1 MTDQAV
7 TDQKAEDPENNNEA
21 FPFHGGE
28 MGKLIRAF
36 DWSTTSLG
44 PISNW
49 PAHLKSVVGLMLP
62 AKAEIVLF
70 WHPELVALYND
81 AYAPTIGDKHPRALG
96 RPARENWAELWN
108 DLEPLLRRV
117 LTTGDTVSAKDRPFY
132 IERRGYPE
140 TVYFDISYSPVHDP
154 SGTVDGVL
162 CIVEETT
169 QRIAAEKALARTEER
184 LSYALHAAGM
194 IGTFDTDL
202 RTDTVYSDARFAAM
216 FSLDPQKGESG
227 APLADY
233 LAGIHPDDV
242 ERVSQAIQQAI
253 ATGEKCL
260 LEYRVISQDKT
271 IHWLEVHGQCL
282 YDEAG
287 EPWRMSGVAVDISD
301 RKRAELAS
309 ARLAAIVESSGDAI
323 VSKNLDGIIT
333 SWNVGAERLFGYQ
346 AQEVVGKPI
355 TILIPDNRQDEEP
368 AILARLRKGERV
380 EHFET
385 IRRRKDGSL
394 VELSLTIS
402 PIRDNDGRIIGASK
416 IARDITER
424 KAAERMHTTLLRE
437 MKHRLKNN
445 LSTVLAI
452 ARQSFRGIGAESEDF
467 RKFEARLLALS
478 NAHDLITRE
487 NWDSAEL
494 KDVVAQMLTMHG
506 RQRFE
511 IDGPDLRLSPKSA
524 LALTL
529 ALHELAT
536 NAAKYGALSVPTG
549 RVIIKWSI
557 KHKSSPELIFRWQEQ
572 DGPEVSPP
580 SRRGFG
586 SQLIERVLAIELK
599 GEVRIIYD
607 PAGIICEIDAPLS
620 AEWEETPQI

>member
-1 MTDQAV
+1 
-7 TDQKAEDPENNNEA
+7 
-21 FPFHGGE
+21 
-28 MGKLIRAF
+28 MGKLIRAL
-36 DWSTTSLG
+36 DWSTTGLG
-44 PISNW
+44 PIAEW
-49 PAHLKSVVGLMLP
+49 PAHLKSAVGLMLP
-62 AKAEIVLF
+62 AKVQIVLF
-70 WHPELVALYND
+70 WGPDFVALYND
-81 AYAPTIGDKHPRALG
+81 TYRPTISDKHPRALG
-96 RPARENWAELWN
+96 RPARENWSELWS
-108 DLEPLLRRV
+108 DLEPLLKQV
-117 LTTGDTVSAKDRPFY
+117 LITGETVSAKDRPFH

-140 TVYFDISYSPVHDP
+140 AVYFDISYSPVHDA
-154 SGTVDGVL
+154 SGAVDGVL

-169 QRIAAEKALARTEER
+169 QRIAAEQALARTEER
-184 LSYALHAAGM
+184 LSYALQAAGM

-202 RTDTVYSDARFAAM
+202 RTDTVYSDARFATM

-233 LAGIHPDDV
+233 LAGIHSDDV
-242 ERVSQAIQQAI
+242 ERVGEAIQEAI
-253 ATGEKCL
+253 VTGEKCI
-260 LEYRVISQDKT
+260 LEYRVVSRDGT

-282 YDEAG
+282 YDETG
-287 EPWRMSGVAVDISD
+287 KPWRMPGVAVNISD

-309 ARLAAIVESSGDAI
+309 ARLAAIVESSDDAI

-333 SWNVGAERLFGYQ
+333 SWNVGAERLFGYS

-355 TILIPDNRQDEEP
+355 TILIPDDRQDEEP
-368 AILARLRKGERV
+368 DILARLRKGERV

-394 VELSLTIS
+394 ADLSLTIS
-402 PIRDNDGRIIGASK
+402 PIRDSNGHIIGASK

-424 KAAERMHTTLLRE
+424 KAAERLHATLLRE

-452 ARQSFRGIGAESEDF
+452 ARQSFRGHESESDDF

-478 NAHDLITRE
+478 NGHDLITRA

-494 KDVVAQMLTMHG
+494 KDVVAQLLTMHG

-557 KHKSSPELIFRWQEQ
+557 THGDSPGLTFCWQERN
-572 DGPEVSPP
+572 GPEVRSP
-580 SRRGFG
+580 SRKGFG
-586 SQLIERVLAIELK
+586 SQLIERVLAGELRGK
-599 GEVRIIYD
+599 VQITYD
-607 PAGIICEIDAPLS
+607 PTGIVCEIDAPLS
-620 AEWEETPQI
+620 AEWEEASQT

>member
-1 MTDQAV
+1 LQAV
-7 TDQKAEDPENNNEA
+7 PDKKPETPESRSA
-21 FPFHGGE
+21 PFPFRGGE
-28 MGKLIRAF
+28 MGELIRTL
-36 DWSTTSLG
+36 DWSKTSLG
-44 PISNW
+44 PIAEW
-49 PAHLKSVVGLMLP
+49 PPHLKSAVGLMLP
-62 AKAEIVLF
+62 AKVQIVLF
-70 WHPELVALYND
+70 WGPDFVALYND
-81 AYAPTIGDKHPRALG
+81 TYRPTIGDKHPKALG
-96 RPARENWAELWN
+96 QPARENWAELWN
-108 DLEPLLRRV
+108 DLEPLLRQV
-117 LTTGDTVSAKDRPFY
+117 LITGETVSAKDRPFY

-140 TVYFDISYSPVHDP
+140 TVYFDISYSPVHDA

-169 QRIAAEKALARTEER
+169 QRIAAEQALARTEER
-184 LSYALHAAGM
+184 LSYALQAAGM

-202 RTDTVYSDARFAAM
+202 RTDTVYSDARFATM

-242 ERVSQAIQQAI
+242 ERVSEAIQQAI
-253 ATGEKCL
+253 LTGEKCI
-260 LEYRVISQDKT
+260 LEYRVVSRDGT

-282 YDEAG
+282 YDEVG
-287 EPWRMSGVAVDISD
+287 NPWRMPGVAVDISD
-301 RKRAELAS
+301 RKHAELAS
-309 ARLAAIVESSGDAI
+309 ARLAAIVECSDDAI

-333 SWNVGAERLFGYQ
+333 SWNIGAERLFGYS

-355 TILIPDNRQDEEP
+355 TILIPDDRQDEETD
-368 AILARLRKGERV
+368 ILARLRRGERV
-380 EHFET
+380 DHFET

-394 VELSLTIS
+394 ADLSLTIS

-424 KAAERMHTTLLRE
+424 KAAERLHATLLRE

-452 ARQSFRGIGAESEDF
+452 ARQSFRGHESESDDF

-478 NAHDLITRE
+478 NGHDLITRA

-494 KDVVAQMLTMHG
+494 KDVVAQLLTMYG

-549 RVIIKWSI
+549 RVVIKWSI
-557 KHKSSPELIFRWQEQ
+557 KHESSSGLIFRWEEQ
-572 DGPEVSPP
+572 NGPEVSPP
-580 SRRGFG
+580 SRKGFG
-586 SQLIERVLAIELK
+586 SQLIERVLAGELQGK
-599 GEVRIIYD
+599 VQITYD
-607 PAGIICEIDAPLS
+607 PTGIVCEIDAPLS
-620 AEWEETPQI
+620 AEWEEAPQS

>member
-1 MTDQAV
+1 
-7 TDQKAEDPENNNEA
+7 
-21 FPFHGGE
+21 
-28 MGKLIRAF
+28 
-36 DWSTTSLG
+36 
-44 PISNW
+44 
-49 PAHLKSVVGLMLP
+49 MLP
-62 AKAEIVLF
+62 AKVQIVLF
-70 WHPELVALYND
+70 WGPDFVALYND
-81 AYAPTIGDKHPRALG
+81 TYRPTIGDKHPRALG
-96 RPARENWAELWN
+96 RPARENWSELWN
-108 DLEPLLRRV
+108 DLEPLLKQV
-117 LTTGDTVSAKDRPFY
+117 LITGETVSAKDRPFH

-140 TVYFDISYSPVHDP
+140 AVYFDISYSPVHDA
-154 SGTVDGVL
+154 SGAVDGVL

-169 QRIAAEKALARTEER
+169 QRIAAEQALARTEER
-184 LSYALHAAGM
+184 LSYALQAAGM

-202 RTDTVYSDARFAAM
+202 RTDTVYSDARFATM

-233 LAGIHPDDV
+233 LAAIHPDDV
-242 ERVSQAIQQAI
+242 ERVSEAIQQAI
-253 ATGEKCL
+253 VTGEKCI
-260 LEYRVISQDKT
+260 LEYRVVSRDGT

-287 EPWRMSGVAVDISD
+287 KPWRMPGVAVDISD

-309 ARLAAIVESSGDAI
+309 ARLAAIVESSDDAI

-333 SWNVGAERLFGYQ
+333 SWNVGAKRLFGYS
-346 AQEVVGKPI
+346 ADEVVGKPI
-355 TILIPDNRQDEEP
+355 TILIPEDRLDEELD
-368 AILARLRKGERV
+368 ILARLRRGERV
-380 EHFET
+380 DHFET
-385 IRRRKDGSL
+385 VRRRKDGSL
-394 VELSLTIS
+394 ADFSLTIS
-402 PIRDNDGRIIGASK
+402 PIRNSDGRIIGASK

-424 KAAERMHTTLLRE
+424 KAAERLHATLLRE

-452 ARQSFRGIGAESEDF
+452 ARQSFRGHESESDDF

-478 NAHDLITRE
+478 NGHDLITRE

-494 KDVVAQMLTMHG
+494 KDVIAQLLTMHG

-549 RVIIKWSI
+549 QVIIKWSI
-557 KHKSSPELIFRWQEQ
+557 KHGDSPGLTFCWQERN
-572 DGPEVSPP
+572 GPEVRSP
-580 SRRGFG
+580 SRKGFG
-586 SQLIERVLAIELK
+586 SQLIERVLAGELQGK
-599 GEVRIIYD
+599 VQITYD
-607 PAGIICEIDAPLS
+607 PTGIVCEIDAPLS
-620 AEWEETPQI
+620 AEWEETSPA

>member
-1 MTDQAV
+1 M
-7 TDQKAEDPENNNEA
+7 
-21 FPFHGGE
+21 GE
-28 MGKLIRAF
+28 LIRAL
-36 DWSTTSLG
+36 DWSRTSLG
-44 PISNW
+44 SIAEW
-49 PAHLKSVVGLMLP
+49 PPHLKSAVGLMLP
-62 AKAEIVLF
+62 AKVQIVLF
-70 WHPELVALYND
+70 WGPDFVALYND
-81 AYAPTIGDKHPRALG
+81 TYRPTIGDKHPRALG
-96 RPARENWAELWN
+96 RPARENWSELWN
-108 DLEPLLRRV
+108 DLEPLLKQV
-117 LTTGDTVSAKDRPFY
+117 LITGETVSAKDRPFH

-140 TVYFDISYSPVHDP
+140 AVYFDISYSPVHDA
-154 SGTVDGVL
+154 SGAVDGVL

-169 QRIAAEKALARTEER
+169 QRIAAEQALARTEER
-184 LSYALHAAGM
+184 LSYALQAAGM

-202 RTDTVYSDARFAAM
+202 RTDTVYSDARFATM

-233 LAGIHPDDV
+233 LAAIHPDDV
-242 ERVSQAIQQAI
+242 ERVSEAIQQAI
-253 ATGEKCL
+253 VTGEKCI
-260 LEYRVISQDKT
+260 LEYRVVSHDGT

-287 EPWRMSGVAVDISD
+287 KPWRMPGVAVDISD
-301 RKRAELAS
+301 RKQAELAS
-309 ARLAAIVESSGDAI
+309 ARLAAIVESSDDAI

-333 SWNVGAERLFGYQ
+333 SWNIGAERLFGYS
-346 AQEVVGKPI
+346 AHEVVGKPI
-355 TILIPDNRQDEEP
+355 TILIPEDRLDEELD
-368 AILARLRKGERV
+368 ILARLRRGERV

-385 IRRRKDGSL
+385 VRRRNDGSL
-394 VELSLTIS
+394 ADFSLTIS
-402 PIRDNDGRIIGASK
+402 PIRNSDGRIIGASK

-424 KAAERMHTTLLRE
+424 KAAERLHATLLRE

-452 ARQSFRGIGAESEDF
+452 ARQSFRGHESESDDF

-478 NAHDLITRE
+478 NGHDLITRE

-494 KDVVAQMLTMHG
+494 KDVIAQLLTMHG

-549 RVIIKWSI
+549 QVIIKWSI
-557 KHKSSPELIFRWQEQ
+557 KHGDSPGLTFCWQERN
-572 DGPEVSPP
+572 GPEVRSP
-580 SRRGFG
+580 SRKGFG
-586 SQLIERVLAIELK
+586 SQLIERVLAGELQGK
-599 GEVRIIYD
+599 VQITYD
-607 PAGIICEIDAPLS
+607 PTGIVCEIDAPLS
-620 AEWEETPQI
+620 AEWEETSPA

>member
-1 MTDQAV
+1 
-7 TDQKAEDPENNNEA
+7 
-21 FPFHGGE
+21 
-28 MGKLIRAF
+28 
-36 DWSTTSLG
+36 
-44 PISNW
+44 
-49 PAHLKSVVGLMLP
+49 MLP
-62 AKAEIVLF
+62 AKVQIVLF
-70 WHPELVALYND
+70 WGPDFVALYND
-81 AYAPTIGDKHPRALG
+81 TYRPTIGDKHPRALG
-96 RPARENWAELWN
+96 RPARENWSELWN
-108 DLEPLLRRV
+108 DLEPLLKQV
-117 LTTGDTVSAKDRPFY
+117 LITGETVSAKDRPFH

-140 TVYFDISYSPVHDP
+140 AVYFDISYSPVHDA
-154 SGTVDGVL
+154 SGAVDGVL

-169 QRIAAEKALARTEER
+169 QRIAAEQALARTEER
-184 LSYALHAAGM
+184 LSYALQAAGM

-202 RTDTVYSDARFAAM
+202 RTDTVYSDARFATM

-233 LAGIHPDDV
+233 LAAIHPDDV
-242 ERVSQAIQQAI
+242 ERVSEAIQQAI
-253 ATGEKCL
+253 VTGEKCI
-260 LEYRVISQDKT
+260 LEYRVVSRDGT

-287 EPWRMSGVAVDISD
+287 KPWRMPGVAVDISD

-309 ARLAAIVESSGDAI
+309 ARLAAIVESSDDAI

-333 SWNVGAERLFGYQ
+333 SWNVGAKRLFGYS
-346 AQEVVGKPI
+346 ADEVVGKPI
-355 TILIPDNRQDEEP
+355 TILIPEDRLDEELD
-368 AILARLRKGERV
+368 ILARLHRGERV
-380 EHFET
+380 DHFET
-385 IRRRKDGSL
+385 VRRRKDGSL
-394 VELSLTIS
+394 ADFSLTIS
-402 PIRDNDGRIIGASK
+402 PIRNSDGRIIGASK

-424 KAAERMHTTLLRE
+424 KAAERLHATLLRE

-452 ARQSFRGIGAESEDF
+452 ARQSFRGHESESDDF

-478 NAHDLITRE
+478 NGHDLITRE

-494 KDVVAQMLTMHG
+494 KDVIAQLLTMHG

-549 RVIIKWSI
+549 QVIIKWSI
-557 KHKSSPELIFRWQEQ
+557 KHGDSPGLTFCWQERN
-572 DGPEVSPP
+572 GPEVRSP
-580 SRRGFG
+580 SRKGFG
-586 SQLIERVLAIELK
+586 SQLIERVLAGELQGK
-599 GEVRIIYD
+599 VQITYD
-607 PAGIICEIDAPLS
+607 PTGIVCEIDAPLS
-620 AEWEETPQI
+620 AEWEETSPA

>member
-1 MTDQAV
+1 
-7 TDQKAEDPENNNEA
+7 
-21 FPFHGGE
+21 
-28 MGKLIRAF
+28 
-36 DWSTTSLG
+36 
-44 PISNW
+44 
-49 PAHLKSVVGLMLP
+49 
-62 AKAEIVLF
+62 
-70 WHPELVALYND
+70 
-81 AYAPTIGDKHPRALG
+81 
-96 RPARENWAELWN
+96 
-108 DLEPLLRRV
+108 
-117 LTTGDTVSAKDRPFY
+117 
-132 IERRGYPE
+132 
-140 TVYFDISYSPVHDP
+140 
-154 SGTVDGVL
+154 
-162 CIVEETT
+162 
-169 QRIAAEKALARTEER
+169 
-184 LSYALHAAGM
+184 
-194 IGTFDTDL
+194 
-202 RTDTVYSDARFAAM
+202 
-216 FSLDPQKGESG
+216 
-227 APLADY
+227 
-233 LAGIHPDDV
+233 
-242 ERVSQAIQQAI
+242 
-253 ATGEKCL
+253 
-260 LEYRVISQDKT
+260 
-271 IHWLEVHGQCL
+271 
-282 YDEAG
+282 
-287 EPWRMSGVAVDISD
+287 
-301 RKRAELAS
+301 
-309 ARLAAIVESSGDAI
+309 
-323 VSKNLDGIIT
+323 
-333 SWNVGAERLFGYQ
+333 
-346 AQEVVGKPI
+346 
-355 TILIPDNRQDEEP
+355 
-368 AILARLRKGERV
+368 
-380 EHFET
+380 
-385 IRRRKDGSL
+385 
-394 VELSLTIS
+394 
-402 PIRDNDGRIIGASK
+402 
-416 IARDITER
+416 
-424 KAAERMHTTLLRE
+424 MHTTLLRE
-437 MKHRLKNN
+437 IKHRLKNN

>member
-1 MTDQAV
+1 
-7 TDQKAEDPENNNEA
+7 
-21 FPFHGGE
+21 
-28 MGKLIRAF
+28 MGKLIRAL
-36 DWSTTSLG
+36 DWSKTSLG
-44 PISNW
+44 PIAEW
-49 PAHLKSVVGLMLP
+49 PTHLRSAVGLMLP
-62 AKAEIVLF
+62 AKAQIVLF
-70 WHPELVALYND
+70 WGPDFVALYND
-81 AYAPTIGDKHPRALG
+81 TYRPTIGDKHPRALG
-96 RPARENWAELWN
+96 RPARENWSELWN
-108 DLEPLLRRV
+108 DLEPLLKQV
-117 LTTGDTVSAKDRPFY
+117 LMTGETVSAKDRPFH

-140 TVYFDISYSPVHDP
+140 TVYFDISYSPVHDA

-169 QRIAAEKALARTEER
+169 QRIAAEQALARTEER
-184 LSYALHAAGM
+184 LSYALQAAGM

-202 RTDTVYSDARFAAM
+202 CTDIVYSDSRFATM

-233 LAGIHPDDV
+233 LAGIHPNDV
-242 ERVSQAIQQAI
+242 ERVSEAIQQAI
-253 ATGEKCL
+253 VTGEKCI
-260 LEYRVISQDKT
+260 LEYRVVSRDAT

-287 EPWRMSGVAVDISD
+287 KPWRMPGVAVDISD

-309 ARLAAIVESSGDAI
+309 ARLAAIVESSDDAI

-333 SWNVGAERLFGYQ
+333 SWNLGAERLFGYS
-346 AQEVVGKPI
+346 AQEAVGKPI
-355 TILIPDNRQDEEP
+355 TILIPDDRQDEEP

-380 EHFET
+380 DHFET

-394 VELSLTIS
+394 ADLSLTIS
-402 PIRDNDGRIIGASK
+402 PIRDNDGHIIGASK

-424 KAAERMHTTLLRE
+424 KAAERLHATLLRE

-452 ARQSFRGIGAESEDF
+452 ARQSFRGHESESDDF

-478 NAHDLITRE
+478 NGHDLITRE

-494 KDVVAQMLTMHG
+494 KDIVAQILTMHG

-557 KHKSSPELIFRWQEQ
+557 KHGDSPGLTFCWQERN
-572 DGPEVSPP
+572 GPKVSPP
-580 SRRGFG
+580 SKRGFG
-586 SQLIERVLAIELK
+586 SQLIERVLAFELK
-599 GEVRIIYD
+599 GEVRITYD
-607 PAGIICEIDAPLS
+607 PTGIICEIDAPLS
-620 AEWEETPQI
+620 AEWEEAALA